1 MRLIQR
7 RALPTNLQKMNLIFI
22 QLNGESRVIITRKN
36 KVSKKKELR
45 EKIIKTKLTKKRK
58 KEIKRGGDR
67 GKGTSK

>member
-45 EKIIKTKLTKKRK
+45 EKINKDKADKKKKKRNK
-58 KEIKRGGDR
+58 KGRR
-67 GKGTSK
+67 